1 MNRNYSISIQW
12 SEEDHKFIAHLP
24 EFGPYA
30 HTHGDTHAN
39 ALENALEVLE
49 LLIEDYTARHKALP
63 TPRIIKKSDF
73 MAA

>member
-30 HTHGDTHAN
+30 HTHGNTYAN

-63 TPRIIKKSDF
+63 TPRIITKLDF
-73 MAA
+73 IAA

>member
-1 MNRNYSISIQW
+1 MENNYSISIQW
-12 SEEDHKFIAHLP
+12 SEEDRKFIAHLP

-30 HTHGDTHAN
+30 HTHDDTYAN

-49 LLIEDYTARHKALP
+49 LLIEDYTARHKP

-73 MAA
+73 IAA